1 LEEDVFLERT
11 LEVVADQGLRD
22 LSAMQVDDFEKL
34 VAMDAL
40 GE

>member
-1 LEEDVFLERT
+1 MERT